1 MKSAKTIVIVGSVVI
16 LAVCLRAYSSER
28 DDSAPSKV
36 VPTPTRAAQ
45 TPAKPAPILEEEAP
59 IPKPVT
65 RTPTRTT
72 PARTPVRRPT
82 TPSRIKDRLSTIGK
96 VIRPAEDPYK
106 DSVILVEAF
115 MVEVQLSALHSQGV
129 PEISEGCKSISAEQI
144 IKLMK
149 TTDAAVLTAGAKVA
163 VCQKDKARTESITHL
178 GRQIGTT
185 EKRRIEYV
193 GVGTT
198 FTAIAEIRDKE
209 KIFVELDFEHSD
221 VQQANPAA
229 MGTNLVK
236 NNWSSSL
243 CLKEGKPTLVGSTA
257 DKETGTFLIVT
268 ANIKD

>member
-1 MKSAKTIVIVGSVVI
+1 V
-16 LAVCLRAYSSER
+16 
-28 DDSAPSKV
+28 
-36 VPTPTRAAQ
+36 
-45 TPAKPAPILEEEAP
+45 
-59 IPKPVT
+59 
-65 RTPTRTT
+65 
-72 PARTPVRRPT
+72 
-82 TPSRIKDRLSTIGK
+82 RIK
-96 VIRPAEDPYK
+96 PPDPHK
-106 DSVILVEAF
+106 DTVILVEAF
-115 MVEVQLSALHSQGV
+115 MVQARLSALRSLDV
-129 PEISEGCKSISAEQI
+129 PQISRGCKSVSAEHI

-163 VCQKDKARTESITHL
+163 VGQKDKARTESITHL

-229 MGTNLVK
+229 MGTKLVK

-243 CLKEGKPTLVGSTA
+243 CLKEGKPTLVGASQ
-257 DKETGTFLIVT
+257 DKEIGTFLIVT
-268 ANIKD
+268 ANIKE